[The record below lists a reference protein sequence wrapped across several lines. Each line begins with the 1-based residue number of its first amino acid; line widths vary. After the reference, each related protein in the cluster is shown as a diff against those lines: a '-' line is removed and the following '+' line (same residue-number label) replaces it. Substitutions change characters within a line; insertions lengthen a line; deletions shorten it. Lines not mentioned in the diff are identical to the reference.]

1 MTEDTLLIL
10 PQPMPPETSERVEDA
25 PEVQPAGSAES
36 QPADSESCN
45 GHSDKMKILVV
56 DDCTDTCRLIEK
68 FLEQVPYA
76 VHVVHDGLTALE
88 SYNQGEYDLILMDIQ
103 MPQMDGVAA
112 TMEIRNKESGQE
124 AAKTPIF
131 ALVGD
136 PGEDNDGYY
145 LAGDFDRCLI
155 KPVSRDDLLE
165 AIQTLH
171 TPR

>member
-1 MTEDTLLIL
+1 
-10 PQPMPPETSERVEDA
+10 
-25 PEVQPAGSAES
+25 
-36 QPADSESCN
+36 
-45 GHSDKMKILVV
+45 MKILVV

-68 FLEQVPYA
+68 FLEEGPYE

-88 SYNQGEYDLILMDIQ
+88 SYEQGGYDLILMDIQ
-103 MPQMDGVAA
+103 LPQMDGVVT

-124 AAKTPIF
+124 APKIPIF

-136 PGEDNDGYY
+136 PGEDNEGYY